1 MNKPGSIALGV
12 YRLAAAVLAPLA
24 GRRLG
29 RAAGDPEL
37 RARRGERDGDVPE
50 GRGEWW
56 LHAAS
61 VGEVNAAEGLIHAL
75 LASDPERRVV
85 VTTLTATGAA
95 EVARRFGDS
104 DRVRHLFA
112 PLDTR
117 RRVRRWLARTRP
129 EKLVLVE
136 TEIWPEMLAQ
146 CRGRGIPVAVVSARL
161 SERAFARY
169 RRWRALFAPELA
181 ALDAVLCQTPGD
193 RDRFAALGVPT
204 DRLAV
209 TGNLKLD
216 AAGLPPVPAIVASWR
231 AAWNGRPAWVAGSTH
246 EGEEAV
252 LAAAHRQIRD
262 AIGDALLICVPRH
275 PERAGAALRTL
286 EGAGV
291 SCVPIDR
298 LTASPGVDA
307 RNVESIVVDRLG
319 LLAGLYQVAGLAVVC
334 GSLVPG
340 IGGHNL
346 VEPALAGKPVI
357 TGRWTGKQR
366 EMVEGLRRAD
376 ALIEVDSAAALAAT
390 LIDLFS
396 DEERRRALG
405 ERARDWA
412 ESRRGA
418 LARTLARLAQDPRPR
433 GDSAS

>member
-1 MNKPGSIALGV
+1 MGSLALGV
-12 YRLAAAVLAPLA
+12 YRLAAAVLAPLV

-29 RAAGDPEL
+29 RAAGNPEL
-37 RARRGERDGDVPE
+37 RARRSERDGDVPAA
-50 GRGEWW
+50 GGELW

-75 LASDPERRVV
+75 LASDPERRIV

-129 EKLVLVE
+129 ERLVLVE

-146 CRGRGIPVAVVSARL
+146 CRARGIPVAVVSARL

-169 RRWRALFAPELA
+169 RRWRALFAPVLA
-181 ALDAVLCQTPGD
+181 ALDAVLCQTPAD

-216 AAGLPPVPAIVASWR
+216 AAEPAPVPEVVESWR
-231 AAWNGRPAWVAGSTH
+231 AAWSGRRAWVAGSTH
-246 EGEEAV
+246 EGEEAI
-252 LAAAHRQIRD
+252 LADAHRQVRD

-275 PERAGAALRTL
+275 PERAGAALRAL
-286 EGAGV
+286 EDAGL

-298 LTASPGVDA
+298 LATWPEADGRD
-307 RNVESIVVDRLG
+307 VEAVVVDRLG
-319 LLAGLYQVAGLAVVC
+319 VLAGLYRVADLAVVC

-346 VEPALAGKPVI
+346 IEPGLAGKPVI
-357 TGRWTGKQR
+357 TGRWTGAQS
-366 EMVEGLRRAD
+366 EMAEGLSAAG
-376 ALIEVDSAAALAAT
+376 ALVEVDSAETLAAT

-405 ERARDWA
+405 ERAREWA
-412 ESRRGA
+412 ESQRGA
-418 LARTLARLAQDPRPR
+418 LARTLARLAREPRPR